1 MYSSSLYF
9 VRSSLIL
16 HDEFDSA
23 NLMKVE
29 AKDVAFIMVGVIMIQ
44 ALVLLCWQFIDPMKW
59 EREVSDDVVP
69 CIISSLQQKL
79 KHTLGVFPIV

>member
-1 MYSSSLYF
+1 
-9 VRSSLIL
+9 
-16 HDEFDSA
+16 
-23 NLMKVE
+23 
-29 AKDVAFIMVGVIMIQ
+29 MVGVIMIQ